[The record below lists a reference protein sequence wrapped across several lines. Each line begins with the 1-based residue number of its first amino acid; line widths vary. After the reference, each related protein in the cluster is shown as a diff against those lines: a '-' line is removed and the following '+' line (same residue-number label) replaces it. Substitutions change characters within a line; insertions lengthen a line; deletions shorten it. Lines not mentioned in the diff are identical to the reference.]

1 MSAPADG
8 AGDRLADRV
17 IVITGAAGG
26 FGGATA
32 EIAAARGAT
41 VVGADLNEAALE
53 ATFRPLADRGLSVA
67 WRATDVT
74 DRAEV
79 NALVAFAIERFGRV
93 DVMVNNAGMM
103 PLAFYSDHGKAAVIW
118 STAIDVNVKGVIN
131 GIAAVYDVMTAQ
143 GRGHVVN
150 VSSTYAALGSEGSGV
165 YSATKSAVNVLS
177 ESLRVETQGRIKVTI
192 VRPSGVP
199 TTGLGSTMVNPR
211 AAVGNIG
218 HHAKAAG
225 IGVGQLLA
233 GTLPPELADRE
244 QITYFSLDAHDVGE
258 AIVHVIDQPWG
269 VSISD
274 ITVRAAGEPYLL

>member
-1 MSAPADG
+1 VT
-8 AGDRLADRV
+8 DRLADRV

-32 EIAAARGAT
+32 GIAAARGAK
-41 VVGADLNEAALE
+41 VVGADLNEAELE
-53 ATFRPLADRGLSVA
+53 ATFQPLLDRGLAVA

-74 DRAEV
+74 DLADV
-79 NALVAFAIERFGRV
+79 QALVEFTVERFGRV

-103 PLAFYSDHGKAAVIW
+103 PLAFFADHAAAAAGW
-118 STAIDVNVKGVIN
+118 SKAIDVNLKGVIN
-131 GIAAVYDVMTAQ
+131 GIAAVHDVMMAQ
-143 GRGHVVN
+143 GRGHVIN
-150 VSSTYAALGSEGSGV
+150 VSSTYSSLGSEGSGV

-199 TTGLGSTMVNPR
+199 TTGLGNTMVNPR
-211 AAVGNIG
+211 ASVGNIG
-218 HHAKAAG
+218 HHAKAAAQ
-225 IGVGQLLA
+225 GVTQLLA

-244 QITYFSLDAHDVGE
+244 LISYFSLNADDVGQ
-258 AIVHVIDQPWG
+258 AIVSVIDQPWG

>member
-1 MSAPADG
+1 MSAAYV
-8 AGDRLADRV
+8 DRLADRV

-26 FGGATA
+26 FGAAAA
-32 EIAAARGAT
+32 EIAAARGAK
-41 VVGADLNEAALE
+41 VVGADVNEAALE
-53 ATFRPLADRGLSVA
+53 ATFRPLADSGLAVT

-74 DRAEV
+74 DLADMQ
-79 NALVAFAIERFGRV
+79 ALVAFTVEQFGRV
-93 DVMVNNAGMM
+93 DVLVNNAGMM
-103 PLAFYSDHGKAAVIW
+103 PLAFFGDHATAAAAW
-118 STAIDVNVKGVIN
+118 SKAIDVNIKGVLN
-131 GIAAVYDVMTAQ
+131 GVAAVYDVMTAQ

-150 VSSTYAALGSEGSGV
+150 VSSTYSSLGSEGSGV
-165 YSATKSAVNVLS
+165 YSATKSAVNMLS

-225 IGVGQLLA
+225 PGVAQLLA

-244 QITYFSLDAHDVGE
+244 LITYFSLNAHDVGE

>member
-1 MSAPADG
+1 VS
-8 AGDRLADRV
+8 DRLADRV

-26 FGGATA
+26 FGGAA
-32 EIAAARGAT
+32 ARIAGERGAT
-41 VVGADLNEAALE
+41 VVGADLDEAELE
-53 ATFRPLADRGLSVA
+53 ATFRPLLDRGLAVA

-74 DRAEV
+74 DLAQV
-79 NALVAFAIERFGRV
+79 QALVAFTVERFGRV

-103 PLAFYSDHGKAAVIW
+103 PLAFFGDHAAAAAEW
-118 STAIDVNVKGVIN
+118 SKAIDVNLKGVVN
-131 GIAAVYDVMTAQ
+131 GITAVYDVMTAQ

-150 VSSTYAALGSEGSGV
+150 VSSTYASLGSEGSGV

-177 ESLRVETQGRIKVTI
+177 ESLRVETQGRIKVTV

-211 AAVGNIG
+211 ASIGNIG

-225 IGVGQLLA
+225 QGVTQLLA

-244 QITYFSLDAHDVGE
+244 LITYFSLNADDVGE

>member
-1 MSAPADG
+1 MSAAVS
-8 AGDRLADRV
+8 DRLADRV

-26 FGGATA
+26 FGSAAA
-32 EIAAARGAT
+32 EIAAERGAR
-41 VVGADLNEAALE
+41 VVGADLSEAAL
-53 ATFRPLADRGLSVA
+53 AGTFHPLAEQGLDVA

-74 DRAEV
+74 DLADMQ
-79 NALVAFAIERFGRV
+79 ALVAFAVERFGRV
-93 DVMVNNAGMM
+93 DVMVNNAGLM
-103 PLAFYSDHGKAAVIW
+103 PLAFYSDHHEAAAAW
-118 STAIDVNVKGVIN
+118 SAAIDVNLKGVLN
-131 GIAAVYDVMTAQ
+131 GIAAVYDLMTAQ

-150 VSSTYAALGSEGSGV
+150 VSSTYATLGSEGSGV
-165 YSATKSAVNVLS
+165 YSATKSAVNVLT
-177 ESLRVETQGRIKVTI
+177 ESLRVEAQGRIKVTI

-199 TTGLGSTMVNPR
+199 TTGLGGTMVNPR

-225 IGVGQLLA
+225 PGVQQLLA
-233 GTLPPELADRE
+233 GTLPPELADRDL
-244 QITYFSLDAHDVGE
+244 ITYFSLNARDVGE